1 MFLKDIF
8 YKRYCLTMLPS
19 NYTSKSWN
27 TCHNVTYLPVICFV
41 FKNSTDL
48 KTKNS
53 TKSSTLFCHLSLS
66 LSIWICTPLKTQRNF
81 FLRKSGDDVLFFCGI
96 QRNKTEK
103 MLKPN
108 LVSKIINFH
117 SHLKIVVNYLII
129 GLVYLW
135 VLVSIKN
142 WLWFFRYLL

>member
-1 MFLKDIF
+1 MYILFRRRKKNIFSWKLRLFLKDIF

-66 LSIWICTPLKTQRNF
+66 LYVSIWICTPLKTQRF
-81 FLRKSGDDVLFFCGI
+81 FFWESQVLMFYSFAIFKETRPKKCW
-96 QRNKTEK
+96 
-103 MLKPN
+103 N
-108 LVSKIINFH
+108 LILSVKLSIF
-117 SHLKIVVNYLII
+117 IVI
-129 GLVYLW
+129 
-135 VLVSIKN
+135 
-142 WLWFFRYLL
+142 